1 MERIKK
7 ALDKARQQREGM
19 AATASAERPAPE
31 TSIPSDTL
39 AIEYTQTRRITPD
52 PRHLREHRLISRVS
66 AAEEDFANAY
76 KILRTRVLRQLRQND
91 WNVLAVTS
99 PGHHEG
105 KTLTA
110 TNLAISMAREV
121 TGTVLLV
128 DANLERPEVHRLFG
142 FSPEAGLSDYL
153 TGKAAIPDIL
163 VNPDIERFVI
173 LPGRQAM
180 SNHSEMLSS
189 PLMSE
194 LVEEL
199 KHRYPSRTV
208 IFDLPPVLKADDV
221 LAFAPYVDATLLVVE
236 DGGTNADDVRRA
248 IGLLEDSTH
257 FLGAILNKVEA

>member
-7 ALDKARQQREGM
+7 ALEKAREQRAGAVPTPAGP
-19 AATASAERPAPE
+19 AATDTAPAE
-31 TSIPSDTL
+31 TL
-39 AIEYTQTRRITPD
+39 SIEYTQTRRIDPD
-52 PRHLREHRLISRVS
+52 PRTLREHRLIGRVT
-66 AAEEDFANAY
+66 AGEEDFANAY
-76 KILRTRVLRQLRQND
+76 KILRTRILRQLRQND
-91 WNVLAVTS
+91 WNVLAITS

-128 DANLERPEVHRLFG
+128 DANLQRPEIHRLFG
-142 FSPEAGLSDYL
+142 FSPEAGQSDYL
-153 TGKAAIPDIL
+153 TGKATIPDIL
-163 VNPDIERFVI
+163 INPGIERFVC
-173 LPGRQAM
+173 LPGRQAL
-180 SNHSEMLSS
+180 SNHSEMLAS

-236 DGGTNADDVRRA
+236 DGRTSADDVRRA
-248 IGLLEDSTH
+248 VGLLEDSTH